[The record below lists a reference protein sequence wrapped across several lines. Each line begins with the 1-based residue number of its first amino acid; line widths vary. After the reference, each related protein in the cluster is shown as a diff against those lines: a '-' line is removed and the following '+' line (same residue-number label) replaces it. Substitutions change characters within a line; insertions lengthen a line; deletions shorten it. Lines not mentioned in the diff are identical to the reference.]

1 MKLVVLKDADSVALS
16 AARTIAADAREAF
29 AARGRFALAVSG
41 GHTPWIMLRA
51 LAVGRR
57 VIDSASGRKDEP

>member
-29 AARGRFALAVSG
+29 A
-41 GHTPWIMLRA
+41 
-51 LAVGRR
+51 GRR